1 MVEGRNNRV
10 PIKDTSRPGRWL
22 TVSQGGESSYDEH
35 TVTGG
40 GGVAARLLWQE
51 NLQGMHRD
59 QTGGSSDPETARVN
73 LRNTLW
79 LC

>member
-40 GGVAARLLWQE
+40 GGWQLDYYGKRTYRE
-51 NLQGMHRD
+51 CIVTR
-59 QTGGSSDPETARVN
+59 RVV
-73 LRNTLW
+73 RRIPKQRE
-79 LC
+79 